1 MPHFLSAA
9 IGSSERYAIT
19 IARTGAS
26 LAERTE
32 IAGDSESRR
41 RGLLGRDSL
50 DRGSAFVIAPCQ
62 GVHTFGMRFPI
73 DIVAVARDGKVVK
86 MRSAVPRRR
95 ILIAWSAFAVIE
107 LRAGAVLEAG
117 LRAGDHL
124 ILAPHNPS
132 LSDH

>member
-9 IGSSERYAIT
+9 KGKSDSYALT

-26 LAERTE
+26 LAERLE

-41 RGLLGRDSL
+41 RGLLGRDGL
-50 DRGSAFVIAPCQ
+50 DPGSAFVIAPCQ

-73 DIVAVARDGKVVK
+73 DIVAVARDGRVTK

-95 ILIAWSAFAVIE
+95 ILISWSAFAVIE

-117 LRAGDHL
+117 LRADDQL
-124 ILAPHNPS
+124 ILAPIIRP
-132 LSDH
+132 